1 MKNNQCQS
9 GRAIHFAGLLT
20 AILLATALTA
30 GAQDPFMQYP
40 DIQGNTIVFTSG
52 GDLWKVATEGG
63 TACRLTFS
71 DGRETY
77 PEISPD
83 GSLIAFTGEYDG
95 NADVYVMNIDGG
107 DIKRV
112 TYHPGMDEVIGW
124 NATKNKIMFT
134 SGRNSPSRYVKMYMV
149 SPDGTG
155 QEEMIM
161 YDAARGSFSPDGTK
175 IAYNKDSQDNATWKR
190 YKGGRAQEIY
200 IYDLKTDT
208 ETNISN
214 YDGSDRWPMWIGDKI
229 YFSSDRDRV
238 LNIWSCDPVSGKIE
252 QVTKH
257 KEYDVRHPDFGG
269 NQVVYEL
276 GGDIWKLDLASGTSA
291 RVPVKILTDME
302 HIKKLAL
309 DYARYQDFLFIGRLF
324 NYPTAME
331 AAARL

>member
-1 MKNNQCQS
+1 
-9 GRAIHFAGLLT
+9 
-20 AILLATALTA
+20 
-30 GAQDPFMQYP
+30 MQYP
-40 DIQGNTIVFTSG
+40 DIQGNTIVFASG
-52 GDLWKVATEGG
+52 GDLWKVAADGG

-124 NATKNKIMFT
+124 NATRNKIMFT

-155 QEEMIM
+155 LEEMIM

-190 YKGGRAQEIY
+190 YKGGRAQEVY
-200 IYDLKTDT
+200 IYDL
-208 ETNISN
+208 EN
-214 YDGSDRWPMWIGDKI
+214 RQGDQYKQ
-229 YFSSDRDRV
+229 
-238 LNIWSCDPVSGKIE
+238 L
-252 QVTKH
+252 
-257 KEYDVRHPDFGG
+257 
-269 NQVVYEL
+269 
-276 GGDIWKLDLASGTSA
+276 
-291 RVPVKILTDME
+291 
-302 HIKKLAL
+302 
-309 DYARYQDFLFIGRLF
+309 
-324 NYPTAME
+324 
-331 AAARL
+331 